1 MSVLQVQR
9 HVHCQL
15 PAIMSQL
22 VPKEGLSTDALPWGW
37 KLLLMEQVLR
47 HSTDMGNVSPEDS
60 EAQPAAW
67 HHSWV
72 DSTRPDGIEQV

>member
-47 HSTDMGNVSPEDS
+47 HSTTNVGKCRS
-60 EAQPAAW
+60 QPQAACW
-67 HHSWV
+67 
-72 DSTRPDGIEQV
+72 

>member
-1 MSVLQVQR
+1 
-9 HVHCQL
+9 
-15 PAIMSQL
+15 
-22 VPKEGLSTDALPWGW
+22 
-37 KLLLMEQVLR
+37 MEQVLR

-72 DSTRPDGIEQV
+72 DSTRPDGIE